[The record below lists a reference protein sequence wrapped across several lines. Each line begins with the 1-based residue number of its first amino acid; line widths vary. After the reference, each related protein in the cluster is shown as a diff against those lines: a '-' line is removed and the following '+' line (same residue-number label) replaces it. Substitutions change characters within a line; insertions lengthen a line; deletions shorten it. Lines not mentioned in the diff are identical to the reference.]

1 MITRARARRGF
12 TLLELV
18 IALSISAIAI
28 TAGYGAFAFLVD
40 QRGITERATRETMRS
55 WGTRETL
62 TDWLA
67 GARLDPQG
75 ALATEFKGLHG
86 TRGNRSDDEL
96 TFLTTAPTALG
107 DGESIVHLYIARDA
121 AGASRGL
128 AADLE
133 LLHGTRRKTVLLD
146 STVASIELSYRSSV
160 FSAPVWT
167 SSWVSNTVLPSG
179 VRLTMLAA
187 KGDSL
192 SPLLRA
198 PLVVA
203 LEGGR

>member
-1 MITRARARRGF
+1 MTTRARRGF

-18 IALSISAIAI
+18 IALSISAIAV

-40 QRGITERATRETMRS
+40 QRGVTERATRETMRS

-62 TDWLA
+62 TEWLA

-86 TRGNRSDDEL
+86 THTNLADDEL
-96 TFLTTAPTALG
+96 TFLTTAATVLG

-121 AGASRGL
+121 GGASRGL
-128 AADLE
+128 AADLDRW
-133 LLHGTRRKTVLLD
+133 HGARRPTGLLD
-146 STVASIELSYRSSV
+146 STVDGLELAYRSSV
-160 FSAPVWT
+160 FTAPAWS
-167 SSWVSNTVLPSG
+167 SSWASNTVLPSG

-187 KGDSL
+187 RGDSL
-192 SPLLRA
+192 RPLMRV

>member
-1 MITRARARRGF
+1 MPRDHSSS
-12 TLLELV
+12 
-18 IALSISAIAI
+18 LS
-28 TAGYGAFAFLVD
+28 
-40 QRGITERATRETMRS
+40 GITPTCAVASASTS
-55 WGTRETL
+55 
-62 TDWLA
+62 LA
-67 GARLDPQG
+67 
-75 ALATEFKGLHG
+75 GLHG
-86 TRGNRSDDEL
+86 TRSNLANDEL

-133 LLHGTRRKTVLLD
+133 LWRSARRTTVLLD
-146 STVASIELSYRSSV
+146 STVASLELSYRSSV
-160 FSAPVWT
+160 FTAPVWS
-167 SSWVSNTVLPSG
+167 SSWLSNTVLPSG

-192 SPLLRA
+192 SPLLRI
-198 PLVVA
+198 PIVVA

>member
-1 MITRARARRGF
+1 MTTRARRGF

-18 IALSISAIAI
+18 IALSISAIAV
-28 TAGYGAFAFLVD
+28 TTGYGAFAFLVD
-40 QRGITERATRETMRS
+40 QRGVTERATRETMRS

-62 TDWLA
+62 TEWLA

-75 ALATEFKGLHG
+75 ALATEFKGLRG
-86 TRGNRSDDEL
+86 THNNLADDEL
-96 TFLTTAPTALG
+96 TFLTTAATVLG

-121 AGASRGL
+121 GGASRGL

-133 LLHGTRRKTVLLD
+133 LWHGARRTTVLLD
-146 STVASIELSYRSSV
+146 STVAGLELAYRSSV
-160 FSAPVWT
+160 FTAPAWS
-167 SSWVSNTVLPSG
+167 SSWASNTVLPSG

-187 KGDSL
+187 RGDSL
-192 SPLLRA
+192 RPLMRV

>member
-1 MITRARARRGF
+1 MTTRARRGF

-18 IALSISAIAI
+18 IALSISAIAV
-28 TAGYGAFAFLVD
+28 TTGYGAFAFLVD
-40 QRGITERATRETMRS
+40 QRGVTERATRETMRS

-62 TDWLA
+62 TEWLA

-75 ALATEFKGLHG
+75 ALATEFKGLRG
-86 TRGNRSDDEL
+86 THNNLADDEL
-96 TFLTTAPTALG
+96 TFLTTAATVLG

-121 AGASRGL
+121 GGASRGL
-128 AADLE
+128 AANLE
-133 LLHGTRRKTVLLD
+133 LWHGARRTTVLLD
-146 STVASIELSYRSSV
+146 STVAGLELAYRSSV
-160 FSAPVWT
+160 FTAPAWS
-167 SSWVSNTVLPSG
+167 SSWASNTVLPSG

-187 KGDSL
+187 RGDSL
-192 SPLLRA
+192 RPLMRV

>member
-1 MITRARARRGF
+1 MITRARRGF

-55 WGTRETL
+55 WSTRETL
-62 TDWLA
+62 TEWLA

-75 ALATEFKGLHG
+75 ALASEFKGLHG
-86 TRGNRSDDEL
+86 TRENLADDEL

-107 DGESIVHLYIARDA
+107 AGESIVHLYVARDA
-121 AGASRGL
+121 GGASRGL

-133 LLHGTRRKTVLLD
+133 LWHGARRTTVLLD
-146 STVASIELSYRSSV
+146 STVASLELSYRSSV
-160 FSAPVWT
+160 FTAPVWS
-167 SSWVSNTVLPSG
+167 SSWLSNTVLPSG

-192 SPLLRA
+192 PPLLRI
-198 PLVVA
+198 PIVVA

>member
-1 MITRARARRGF
+1 MITRTRRGF

-28 TAGYGAFAFLVD
+28 AAGYGAFAFLVD
-40 QRGITERATRETMRS
+40 RRADAETATRETMRS
-55 WGTRETL
+55 WGTRATL
-62 TDWLA
+62 TEWLA
-67 GARLDPQG
+67 GTRLDPQG
-75 ALATEFKGLHG
+75 GIAAEFKGLHG
-86 TRGNRSDDEL
+86 TRANRADDEL
-96 TFLTTAPTALG
+96 TFLTTASTPLG
-107 DGESIVHLYIARDA
+107 DGESLVHLYIARDA

-133 LLHGTRRKTVLLD
+133 LWRGTQRTTVLLD
-146 STVASIELSYRSSV
+146 STVVSLEIAYRSSV
-160 FSAPVWT
+160 FTAPVWS

-192 SPLLRA
+192 SPLLRL
-198 PLVVA
+198 PIVVA

>member
-1 MITRARARRGF
+1 MTTRARRGF

-18 IALSISAIAI
+18 IALSISAIAV

-40 QRGITERATRETMRS
+40 QRGVTERATRETMRS

-62 TDWLA
+62 TEWLA

-86 TRGNRSDDEL
+86 THTNLADDEL
-96 TFLTTAPTALG
+96 TFLTTAATVLG

-121 AGASRGL
+121 GGASRGL

-133 LLHGTRRKTVLLD
+133 LWHGARRTTVLLD
-146 STVASIELSYRSSV
+146 STVAGLELAYRSSV
-160 FSAPVWT
+160 FTAPAWS
-167 SSWVSNTVLPSG
+167 SSWASNTVLPSG

-187 KGDSL
+187 RGDSL
-192 SPLLRA
+192 RPLMRV

>member
-1 MITRARARRGF
+1 MTTRARRGF

-18 IALSISAIAI
+18 IALSISAIAVS
-28 TAGYGAFAFLVD
+28 AGYGTFAFLVD
-40 QRGITERATRETMRS
+40 QRGVTERATRETLRS

-62 TDWLA
+62 TEWLA

-75 ALATEFKGLHG
+75 ALATEFKGLRG
-86 TRGNRSDDEL
+86 THNNLADDEL
-96 TFLTTAPTALG
+96 TFLTTAATVLG

-121 AGASRGL
+121 GGASRGL

-133 LLHGTRRKTVLLD
+133 LWHGARRTTVLLD
-146 STVASIELSYRSSV
+146 STVAGLELAYRSSV
-160 FSAPVWT
+160 FTAPAWS
-167 SSWVSNTVLPSG
+167 SSWASNTVLPSG

-187 KGDSL
+187 RGDSL
-192 SPLLRA
+192 RPLMRV

>member
-1 MITRARARRGF
+1 MTTRARRGF

-18 IALSISAIAI
+18 IALSISAIAV

-40 QRGITERATRETMRS
+40 QRGVTEGATRETMRA

-62 TDWLA
+62 TEWLA

-75 ALATEFKGLHG
+75 ALATEFKGLRG
-86 TRGNRSDDEL
+86 THNNLADDEL
-96 TFLTTAPTALG
+96 TFLTTAATVLG

-121 AGASRGL
+121 GGASRGL

-133 LLHGTRRKTVLLD
+133 LWHGARRTTVLLD
-146 STVASIELSYRSSV
+146 STVAGLELAYRSSV
-160 FSAPVWT
+160 FTAPAWS
-167 SSWVSNTVLPSG
+167 SSWASNTVLPSG

-187 KGDSL
+187 RGDSL
-192 SPLLRA
+192 RPLMRA